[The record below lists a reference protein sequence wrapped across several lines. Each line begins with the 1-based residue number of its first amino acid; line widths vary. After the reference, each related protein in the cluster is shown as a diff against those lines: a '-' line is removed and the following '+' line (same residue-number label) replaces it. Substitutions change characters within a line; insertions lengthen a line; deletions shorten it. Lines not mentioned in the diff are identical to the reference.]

1 MITSLVNSINPVVD
15 ASRDDLQPGNVVTV
29 TYNGVGATSYL
40 WTLSYIPVDASGTPS
55 TATLA
60 APTLSSTTFTVD
72 LPGSYLV
79 KLVIDAA
86 LMTEAEEYVRLRYIP
101 NSGLRLVAAGERND
115 LLGTIPVDASPS
127 GWSNDLNR
135 SLLILSES
143 MLVRPSGNVF
153 IVDPVPGVGNYTII
167 QDAITAAGTTPY
179 LILVNPGVYS
189 EGLIIPALAKL
200 TIKGLNGLGEYA
212 SANEDLYPTEIIGF
226 HDIQGTSICFDS
238 VKLSSPVG
246 SPAVELDDSSLNIQF
261 KNCIFQYRSLG
272 AILGTNAG
280 VLDITDCTFFPLASF
295 GPPFAADIITI
306 DAVANARICR
316 TTFKGS
322 ISTAIVS
329 NDVSS
334 FIRIEFCTVSNALGE
349 PFKVFSG
356 DFLRLEVMNCNIND
370 TSSGGTP
377 YFDLF
382 PVTTPGNGNAYF
394 SNSNIGHI
402 IATNMTG
409 DLVLQ
414 SCYIYQLTVPSA
426 ATVFYRGTTVLNES
440 LINPA
445 AIQTVASQMSLSG
458 SGSETV
464 LSAITRLLGQQ
475 NSTTT
480 SDATPAL
487 IDSLVLLPSAPA
499 KWLQITVTATEATTS
514 EYGVWVFSLMIYSD
528 LTNMYIGP
536 AGIQN
541 DFTDAPGAWSVSIA
555 PNLLDLEITVTGEVG
570 KSIDWVSVMKVVP

>member
-1 MITSLVNSINPVVD
+1 MITSLRNGLVPILD
-15 ASRDDLQPGNVVTV
+15 LSRDDLQAGDVVTV

-40 WTLSYIPVDASGTPS
+40 WSLSYIPVDANGTPS

-79 KLVIDAA
+79 KLVIDAT

-101 NSGLRLVAAGERND
+101 SSGLRLVAAGERND

-153 IVDPVPGVGNYTII
+153 IVDPAPGVGDFVLI
-167 QDAITAAGTTPY
+167 QDAITAAGTTAY

-189 EGLIIPALAKL
+189 EGLIIPPSAKL

-212 SANEDLYPTEIIGF
+212 SANTDLYSTVIIGY
-226 HDIQGTSICFDS
+226 HYIEGTSVCFDS
-238 VKLSSPVG
+238 VKLSAPSG
-246 SPAVELDDSSLNIQF
+246 SQAVELDDVSLNIQF
-261 KNCIFQYRSLG
+261 KNCIFEYDTLG

-280 VLDITDCTFFPLASF
+280 VLDVTDCTFFPTVIV
-295 GPPFAADIITI
+295 GPPFGADIITI

-329 NDVSS
+329 NDVASY
-334 FIRIEFCTVSNALGE
+334 IRIEFCTVSNALGE
-349 PFKVFSG
+349 PITVFSG
-356 DFLRLEVMNCNIND
+356 DFARLEVMNCNIND
-370 TSSGGTP
+370 PASGGTP
-377 YFDLF
+377 YFQLF
-382 PVTTPGNGNAYF
+382 PVTTPGLGVAYF
-394 SNSNIGHI
+394 SNSNIGYI
-402 IATNMTG
+402 NANNMIG
-409 DLVLQ
+409 DLYLQ
-414 SCYIYQLTVPSA
+414 SCYINELIVTSVAP
-426 ATVFYRGTTVLNES
+426 VFYRGTTVLTS
-440 LINPA
+440 ALSQPPV
-445 AIQTVASQMSLSG
+445 IQTVADQISMAG
-458 SGSETV
+458 SGTETV
-464 LSAITRLLGQQ
+464 FSAITRLLGQQ
-475 NSTTT
+475 DTTTT
-480 SDATPAL
+480 SNATPAV
-487 IDSLVLLPSAPA
+487 IDALSLLPNSPA

-528 LTNMYIGP
+528 ATDMYIGP

-555 PNLLDLEITVTGEVG
+555 PNSLDLEITVTGELG